1 MILDYLPFGTRFLSR
16 LVLRTYGV
24 SRFPFA
30 HDCIDTRLSLFLG
43 KKKPSE
49 SKFFLIQKKKKK
61 KKKTPIKQKKK
72 KKKKKFFLKKKKKKK
87 KKKKTLFLYI
97 VDHKRIQTALVRTFG
112 PSTLRTETIR
122 KLHPPGAYRVTIPSF
137 HAITNFCRYVQIEH
151 GVQDST
157 TNISSRREPP
167 KPKLQIDDIAQGS
180 V

>member
-49 SKFFLIQKKKKK
+49 SKFFLIQ
-61 KKKTPIKQKKK
+61 
-72 KKKKKFFLKKKKKKK
+72 KKK